1 MAARHERALEAARR
15 AGGEAL
21 VAAHPSTVAWL
32 TGFAGDLE
40 TGPSPFALS
49 PVAVLAPGETPI
61 LVVSEDDAEAA
72 AALGCDVRSY
82 RGFSVEPLDP
92 VGGAARVLADA
103 VGGRRVA
110 AEAGA
115 LPAALAEQI
124 EWVDLGD
131 GLRLAQAVKDDDEL
145 ELIRAA
151 IALCDGGQRAVR
163 EHAQPGLTELELWA
177 IVHGAIE
184 REAGARTPV
193 LADLVGG
200 PPTGDTGGAPDDRE
214 LREGDLVL
222 CDLVPRRDGYWGDC
236 CATFALGEPSAGA
249 REKHRI
255 ARERLD
261 RVHDAVRPGA
271 VAGALDALA
280 RDGLDYPHHSGHG
293 LGADWHEEPRIVP
306 GSETVL
312 EAGMVVAL
320 EPGVYAPGEGVRVEQ
335 VVLVTDDGCEV
346 LSGHSLE
353 L

>member
-49 PVAVLAPGETPI
+49 PFAVLAPGETPI

-92 VGGAARVLADA
+92 VGGAARALADA

-200 PPTGDTGGAPDDRE
+200 PRTGDTGGAPDDRE

-261 RVHDAVRPGA
+261 RVLDAVRPSRA
-271 VAGALDALA
+271 SASSAPA
-280 RDGLDYPHHSGHG
+280 
-293 LGADWHEEPRIVP
+293 
-306 GSETVL
+306 T
-312 EAGMVVAL
+312 
-320 EPGVYAPGEGVRVEQ
+320 APGR
-335 VVLVTDDGCEV
+335 TA
-346 LSGHSLE
+346 
-353 L
+353 